1 MNSYVTAMQ
10 TFTTQ
15 MAKVNLVTSFW
26 PEDHRTWQVPDPEG
40 APDVMGYVRG
50 YRAFRYEQH
59 THMASYS
66 PMDWSTQ
73 PPTKRVPLETRMSLR
88 SLNHEYEWL
97 NRRGHAVCGSAR
109 PHKAPDPNCS
119 CGFYAVFDPRRVPG
133 IGRYDYGYDSAGYVL
148 ASVKAWGNI
157 IEASDGFRAEYMEIE
172 HFHALGIRN
181 QLSDRQYRELC
192 AMMDVTMGVPFIGLD
207 KFKPPW
213 EPEINNW
220 EQWKDYHTQSGHVVT
235 VRAELN
241 EQLHIECDNCGEF
254 WNWDRGRGERPW

>member
-1 MNSYVTAMQ
+1 MKSQRKSLQRRLRRKKSHKQNLPRPLPPPRPYPTAALFNLLARQMNSYVTAMQ

-157 IEASDGFRAEYMEIE
+157 IEASDGFRAEYMPLER
-172 HFHALGIRN
+172 GIR
-181 QLSDRQYRELC
+181 
-192 AMMDVTMGVPFIGLD
+192 
-207 KFKPPW
+207 
-213 EPEINNW
+213 
-220 EQWKDYHTQSGHVVT
+220 
-235 VRAELN
+235 
-241 EQLHIECDNCGEF
+241 
-254 WNWDRGRGERPW
+254 